1 MVGTVNTAA
10 GSAGEY
16 AWLLMVLVVLAG
28 LVRRWVHHRTQE
40 RRERER
46 EQEYTRRVEAAV
58 AGTES
63 RHRAE
68 VVAACVGLTR
78 QVY

>member
-1 MVGTVNTAA
+1 MVGAMTAVTD
-10 GSAGEY
+10 SSGEY
-16 AWLLMVLVVLAG
+16 AWPLVTLVVLAG
-28 LVRRWVHHRTQE
+28 MVRWWVRHLTEE

-46 EQEYTRRVEAAV
+46 EREYTRRVEAAV

-68 VVAACVGLTR
+68 VVAACVRLTR
-78 QVY
+78 

>member
-1 MVGTVNTAA
+1 MVGAVSAAA
-10 GSAGEY
+10 GSADQY
-16 AWLLMVLVVLAG
+16 AWLLVVLVVLAG
-28 LVRRWVHHRTQE
+28 VVRWWVRHRTEE

-46 EQEYTRRVEAAV
+46 EREYTRRVEAAV

-68 VVAACVGLTR
+68 VVAACVRLTR
-78 QVY
+78 

>member
-1 MVGTVNTAA
+1 MVDALNTAA

-16 AWLLMVLVVLAG
+16 AWLLMVVVVLAG
-28 LVRRWVHHRTQE
+28 VVRWAVYHRTEE

-46 EQEYTRRVEAAV
+46 EREYTRRVEAAL

-68 VVAACVGLTR
+68 VVVACLHLR
-78 QVY
+78 R

>member
-1 MVGTVNTAA
+1 MVGAENVAA
-10 GSAGEY
+10 GSLGEY
-16 AWLLMVLVVLAG
+16 VWLLVVLSVLAG
-28 LVRRWVHHRTQE
+28 VVRWWVGHRAEE

-46 EQEYTRRVEAAV
+46 EREYTRRVEAAV

-68 VVAACVGLTR
+68 IVAASVRLTR
-78 QVY
+78 

>member
-1 MVGTVNTAA
+1 MVGAVSAAA

-16 AWLLMVLVVLAG
+16 AWLLVVLTG
-28 LVRRWVHHRTQE
+28 VVRWWVRHRTEE

-46 EQEYTRRVEAAV
+46 EREYTRRIEAAI

-68 VVAACVGLTR
+68 IVAACVRLTR
-78 QVY
+78 

>member
-1 MVGTVNTAA
+1 MISAVNAAA

-16 AWLLMVLVVLAG
+16 AWLVVVLPG
-28 LVRRWVHHRTQE
+28 VVRWWVRHRTEE
-40 RRERER
+40 RRDWERER
-46 EQEYTRRVEAAV
+46 EYTRRVEAAV

-68 VVAACVGLTR
+68 VVAACARLTR
-78 QVY
+78 

>member
-1 MVGTVNTAA
+1 MVDAVNAAA

-16 AWLLMVLVVLAG
+16 AWLLVVLVVLAG
-28 LVRRWVHHRTQE
+28 VVRWWLHHRTEE

-46 EQEYTRRVEAAV
+46 EREYTRRVEAAV

-68 VVAACVGLTR
+68 VVAACVRLTR
-78 QVY
+78 

>member
-1 MVGTVNTAA
+1 MVGANAA
-10 GSAGEY
+10 TGSAGEY
-16 AWLLMVLVVLAG
+16 TWLPVVLVVLAVVARSW
-28 LVRRWVHHRTQE
+28 VRHRTEE

-46 EQEYTRRVEAAV
+46 EREYTRRVEAAV

-68 VVAACVGLTR
+68 VVAACRTFERPVPF
-78 QVY
+78 